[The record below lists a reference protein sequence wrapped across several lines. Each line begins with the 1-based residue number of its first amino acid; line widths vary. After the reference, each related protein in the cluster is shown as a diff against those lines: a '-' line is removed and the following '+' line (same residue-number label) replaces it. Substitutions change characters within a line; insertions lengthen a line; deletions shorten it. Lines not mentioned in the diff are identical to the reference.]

1 MTLKTRSVLDL
12 NNLKED
18 ITAAIPIIIG
28 LIIAISLYLTVGWW
42 GFWIVFPSGLSGFT
56 SDEAS
61 IKV

>member
-1 MTLKTRSVLDL
+1 MRLKTGSAFDL
-12 NNLKED
+12 NNLRED
-18 ITAAIPIIIG
+18 ITAVIPIIIG
-28 LIIAISLYLTVGWW
+28 LTIAVALYLTVGWW